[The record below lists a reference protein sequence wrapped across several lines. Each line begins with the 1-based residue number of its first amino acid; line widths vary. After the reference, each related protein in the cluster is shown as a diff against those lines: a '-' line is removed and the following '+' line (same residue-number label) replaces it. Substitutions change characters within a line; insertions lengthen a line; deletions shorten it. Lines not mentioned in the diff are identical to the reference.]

1 MLRLHIFIMIISV
14 EDIENAY
21 TKIKNSIINTPLV
34 SNDFINNYLD
44 AEVYFKLE
52 NLQNTGSFKLRGATH
67 KISTLSQQNVD
78 NGVVA
83 YSSGNH
89 AQAVAYA
96 AMNNN
101 INAKIIMPKNAPRIK
116 IENTK
121 RYGADIILYDTFFE
135 NREKI
140 ANEIKEKENR
150 ALIKPYDDTDVIAG
164 QGTAGI
170 EIATELQS
178 LDIIPDIYLC
188 CCGGGGLVAGTSTY
202 LKNKFP
208 NLKAY
213 AVEPE
218 GFDDTKKSLEQGKII
233 ENEPNKKSICD
244 ALLAPMPGKI
254 TFPINLKN
262 LSGGIFVSDE
272 EVKKT
277 IILLSE
283 HLKIVVEPGGAVAAA
298 AVLNNKIN
306 IKNKKIIVMISGGNI
321 DLELFRSL

>member
-1 MLRLHIFIMIISV
+1 MIISV
-14 EDIENAY
+14 ADIENAY

-34 SNDFINNYLD
+34 SNDFINNTLD

-67 KISTLSQQNVD
+67 KISKLSKEIIN

-101 INAKIIMPKNAPRIK
+101 ITAKIIMPKNAPKIK

-121 RYGADIILYDTFFE
+121 KYGADIILYDTFFE

-140 ANEIKEKENR
+140 GNEIKEKENR
-150 ALIKPYDDTDVIAG
+150 TLIKPYDDIDVIAG
-164 QGTAGI
+164 QGTAGV
-170 EIATELQS
+170 EIANELQS

-202 LKNKFP
+202 LSYKFP
-208 NLKAY
+208 NLKSY
-213 AVEPE
+213 AVEPD
-218 GFDDTKKSLEQGKII
+218 GFDDTKKSLENKKIV
-233 ENEPNKKSICD
+233 ENASNVKSICD
-244 ALLAPMPGKI
+244 ALLAPMPGNL

-262 LSGGIFVSDE
+262 LSGGICVSDE
-272 EVKKT
+272 EVRKT

-283 HLKIVVEPGGAVAAA
+283 QLKIVVEPGGAVAAA